1 MLERSS
7 RTSPVWLLD
16 ANLDIRICQLLGEFG
31 IVSHTAES
39 RGWKHLLNGQ
49 LVSAAVAGGFT
60 CLLTRDQ
67 LFAESASRALKQFPQ
82 FAVILIQLEQ
92 RRRSQYLMQFR
103 AALLREPIM
112 PQSGRTISWPT
123 RHDRFSA

>member
-1 MLERSS
+1 MLVLSL

-31 IVSHTAES
+31 IESHTAES
-39 RGWKHLLNGQ
+39 HGWKHLLNGQ
-49 LVSAAVAGGFT
+49 LVAVAVAGGFT

-82 FAVILIQLEQ
+82 FSVVLIQLQQ
-92 RRRSQYLMQFR
+92 RRRSQYLAQFR
-103 AALLREPIM
+103 AAWEREPIV
-112 PQSGRTISWPT
+112 PKAGRTIVWPT
-123 RHDRFSA
+123 D